1 MIRAFYDHV
10 AGFHRAICR
19 CAQGSVALIGALSII
34 VLVGMGAFAVEASA
48 GYSTKVSNQRIADMA
63 ALAGALAYNVAS
75 DQTAMTAT
83 AKAVVTAQGLAAST
97 AAVALVTDAATS
109 KQLVQVTIT
118 TTVPLSLGRVLT
130 TDTGFDVISVGM
142 ASTSSPSPA
151 PPCIAA
157 LSSTVTN
164 GVDLTG
170 GTTLSAAGCAIN
182 TNAGVSVPYGTYI
195 TAKQVNAGKTV
206 SNPGGG
212 LTTAPTA
219 NQINQNKAN
228 AASDWASGLTAL
240 KAVLCQVNQL
250 AGTSDPDYPD
260 GNTVCTN
267 PVVSPNSVGA
277 TDLNLNYSPSASL
290 AVYFNSSNNTYT
302 IPYSWIS
309 ANYPGGKIK
318 SLNISGG
325 ITVYLQGPLTLDMSA
340 VSMGGTALHFG
351 SGNVSIAGSI
361 VLNGGALVDFDVGS
375 GNTIT
380 IGNASGTSIN
390 VGGGSK
396 LCFTLNCVAP
406 TVLAGTFSVG
416 GSTGGNIT
424 TSGGSTIVFP
434 KAMTHVINGN
444 LSLNGSSTFGSG
456 SYIIKG
462 NFTNNTGGA
471 MTGVD
476 VTFAL
481 GGTFTLSGGTSL
493 DLAAPASSSTYGVPD
508 VLIATKSSAATTI
521 GGGSADKYAG
531 LIYAPKSALN
541 LSGGAAV
548 SANSAACLMLIVN
561 NIAISG
567 GGTFSTGTCTGVTG
581 SSGTTPSVALFK

>member
-1 MIRAFYDHV
+1 
-10 AGFHRAICR
+10 
-19 CAQGSVALIGALSII
+19 LSII
-34 VLVGMGAFAVEASA
+34 ALVGMGAFAVEASA

-63 ALAGALAYNVAS
+63 ALAGALAYNVAN

-83 AKAVVTAQGLAAST
+83 AKAVVAAQGLSAGT

-118 TTVPLSLGRVLT
+118 TTVPLSLGRVMT
-130 TDTGFDVISVGM
+130 TATGFDVISVGS
-142 ASTSSPSPA
+142 ASVSATTTAA

-212 LTTAPTA
+212 LTTSPTA

-228 AASDWASGLTAL
+228 AASDWASGIAAL
-240 KAVLCQVNQL
+240 KAILCQVNKL
-250 AGTSDPDYPD
+250 TGTSDADYPD
-260 GNTVCTN
+260 NNTVCTSSL
-267 PVVSPNSVGA
+267 VSPNSVGT

-318 SLNISGG
+318 TLNISGG
-325 ITVYLQGPLTLDMSA
+325 ITAYLQGPLTLDMNA
-340 VSMGGTALHFG
+340 ISMGGTALHFG
-351 SGNVSIAGSI
+351 SGNISIAGSI

-380 IGNASGTSIN
+380 IGNVSGTSIN

-406 TVLAGTFSVG
+406 SALAGTFSVG
-416 GSTGGNIT
+416 GDIL

-462 NFTNNTGGA
+462 NFTNNTGGV
-471 MTGVD
+471 MSGVD

-493 DLAAPASSSTYGVPD
+493 DLAAPASTSSYGVPD

-531 LIYAPKSALN
+531 LLYAPKSTLN

-567 GGTFSTGTCTGVTG
+567 GGTFSTGSCTGVTG
-581 SSGTTPSVALFK
+581 SSSTTASVALFK

>member
-1 MIRAFYDHV
+1 MIRAFFDHV
-10 AGFHRAICR
+10 AAFNRAICR
-19 CAQGSVALIGALSII
+19 CTQGSVALIGALSII
-34 VLVGMGAFAVEASA
+34 ALVGMGAFAVEASA
-48 GYSTKVSNQRIADMA
+48 GYSAKVSNQRIADMA

-97 AAVALVTDAATS
+97 AAVALVTDATTS

-118 TTVPLSLGRVLT
+118 TTVPLSLGRVMT
-130 TDTGFDVISVGM
+130 TATGFDVISVGM
-142 ASTSSPSPA
+142 ATVSAPTSTA

-157 LSSTVTN
+157 LSSTITN

-195 TAKQVNAGKTV
+195 TAKQVNAGKIV

-219 NQINQNKAN
+219 NQVNQNKAN
-228 AASDWASGLTAL
+228 AASDWASGITAL

-250 AGTSDPDYPD
+250 TGTSDPDYPD
-260 GNTVCTN
+260 GNTVCTS
-267 PVVSPNSVGA
+267 PLVSPNSVGT

-290 AVYFNSSNNTYT
+290 GVYFNNSNNTYT

-318 SLNISGG
+318 NLNISGG
-325 ITVYLQGPLTLDMSA
+325 ITAYLQGPLTLDINL

-361 VLNGGALVDFDVGS
+361 VLNGGAVVDFDVGS

-380 IGNASGTSIN
+380 IGNVSGTSIT

-396 LCFTLNCVAP
+396 LCFTLNCTAP
-406 TVLAGTFSVG
+406 AALAGTFSV
-416 GSTGGNIT
+416 GGNIT
-424 TSGGSTIVFP
+424 TSGGSTIIFP
-434 KAMTHVINGN
+434 AAMTHVINGN

-456 SYIIKG
+456 SYVIKG

-493 DLAAPASSSTYGVPD
+493 DLAAPASTSSYGVPD
-508 VLIATKSSAATTI
+508 VLIATKSSSATTI
-521 GGGSADKYAG
+521 GGGSSDKYAG
-531 LIYAPKSALN
+531 LLYAPKSALQ
-541 LSGGAAV
+541 LSGGAGV

-567 GGTFSTGTCTGVTG
+567 GGTFSTGSCTGVTG
-581 SSGTTPSVALFK
+581 SSSTTASVALFK